1 MEQNGTYSFLYRE
14 DDESV
19 KKESMFRITMKRLL
33 KNKMAVLGGI
43 ILIFIVLASLLAPWI
58 SPYDYTYQEL
68 YNVNAGPSAEHW
80 LGTDSLGRD
89 ILSRLLHG
97 GRNSLT
103 IGIVSTVLSALA
115 GTALGATAGYYGGAY
130 DNVIMRILDVFQAV
144 PSMLLAIAISA
155 TLGTGYIN
163 CIIALTISGIPGS
176 ARMAR
181 ASCMG
186 VRNQDYIEAAV
197 SINAS
202 EPRIIFKHVLMNA
215 LAPIFVMAT
224 MGVASNILMSASLSF
239 VGLGVQPPEAE
250 WGAMVSAGRNV
261 LRYYPHICIS
271 PAIIIMLTVLSINML
286 GDGLRDA
293 LDPRLKQ

>member
-1 MEQNGTYSFLYRE
+1 MEQDSKN
-14 DDESV
+14 
-19 KKESMFRITMKRLL
+19 KSMFLVTIKRLM
-33 KNKMAVLGGI
+33 KNRLAVLGGI
-43 ILIFIVLASLLAPWI
+43 LLILIILASLLAPVLA
-58 SPYDYTYQEL
+58 PYDYAFQEL
-68 YNVNAGPSAEHW
+68 YNTNAGPSAEHW

-89 ILSRLLHG
+89 ILSRLLYG

-103 IGIVSTVLSALA
+103 IGFTSTILSALI
-115 GTALGATAGYYGGAY
+115 GTALGAAAGYYGGLY
-130 DNVIMRILDVFQAV
+130 DNTIMRILDVFQAV
-144 PSMLLAIAISA
+144 PSMLLAIAIAA

-202 EPRIIFKHVLMNA
+202 EWRIIFKHVLMNA
-215 LAPIFVMAT
+215 LAPIFVMTT

-239 VGLGVQPPEAE
+239 VGLGVQPPSAE
-250 WGAMVSAGRNV
+250 WGAMVAAGRNV
-261 LRYYPHICIS
+261 IRYYPHICIS
-271 PAIIIMLTVLSINML
+271 PAVIIMLTVLSINML